1 MAESL
6 DRHQR
11 QRKWLSWPLAVLY
24 KLIDDQATSLAA
36 MITYYGFVSLFPLLL
51 LLVTCLGFA
60 MTGDAALQQAVL
72 HSALRE
78 FPIIGD
84 QIGENVHSLRGTTAG
99 VVVGVVGSIYG
110 ALGVALATQNAMNKI
125 WAVPR
130 ADRPSLLAAYGRG
143 LGLLAVLG
151 AEVVVG
157 TVLSAL
163 VTAVQTD
170 RGGVVAAAVSAA
182 AALGSVALNAV
193 LLTLA
198 YRVLTAHRPPL
209 RQLWPGALTAAV
221 LWEVLLA
228 VGAYLVGHE
237 LRGASATYGLFGIV
251 LGLIGWLY
259 LGALILVLGAEIN
272 AVRAHRLYPRSLL
285 APDPNDR
292 SLTPADR
299 RAYAA
304 YARTERQKTYQTV
317 QSEFSPPPGPSTGGT
332 ES

>member
-6 DRHQR
+6 DRQQR

-84 QIGENVHSLRGTTAG
+84 QIGENVHSLHGTTAG
-99 VVVGVVGSIYG
+99 AVVGVVGSIYG

-143 LGLLAVLG
+143 
-151 AEVVVG
+151 
-157 TVLSAL
+157 
-163 VTAVQTD
+163 
-170 RGGVVAAAVSAA
+170 
-182 AALGSVALNAV
+182 
-193 LLTLA
+193 
-198 YRVLTAHRPPL
+198 
-209 RQLWPGALTAAV
+209 
-221 LWEVLLA
+221 
-228 VGAYLVGHE
+228 
-237 LRGASATYGLFGIV
+237 
-251 LGLIGWLY
+251 
-259 LGALILVLGAEIN
+259 
-272 AVRAHRLYPRSLL
+272 
-285 APDPNDR
+285 
-292 SLTPADR
+292 
-299 RAYAA
+299 
-304 YARTERQKTYQTV
+304 
-317 QSEFSPPPGPSTGGT
+317 
-332 ES
+332 